1 MDKFRLRRRIAE
13 LEALLAARPPEP
25 GGIYRTLTQSQ
36 LAAQA
41 AALREAMTGF
51 QASLDAALAE
61 QARRRLQTH
70 P

>member
-1 MDKFRLRRRIAE
+1 MDKFQLRRRIAE

-25 GGIYRTLTQSQ
+25 GIYGTLTLPQ
-36 LAAQA
+36 LAAQV

-61 QARRRLQTH
+61 QERRRR
-70 P
+70 